1 MNSRAAPAGLVPFGL
16 LLSACVSSSGPA
28 QQKPDIPIRRVI
40 LYQNGVGYFERS
52 GVVDG
57 DVLTIQSRPD
67 QINDMLKSLTVI
79 DRGKGRAVSVSLPLE
94 KTGAQQLSE
103 LPEQVRNAG
112 GLLDVLRVFRG
123 ARVEVD
129 GDDGRIQGRVVGVE
143 PMQLKTD
150 GEAFSD
156 WRLTVKGSGGDLLTY
171 VVSRIERVTLEDQTL
186 SVGLD
191 KSLDVSLNEGNWKPI
206 ALSVRLTGA
215 RSHDLVASY
224 ISAMPLWKPAYR
236 VVIGDDGKPLLQGW
250 AVVDNVSGEDWSDVK
265 LSLVAGTPMSFI
277 YDLHSPQF
285 MDRVDLTPSGRQRA
299 MAPVIEKPGVA
310 REEERLASEYAKK
323 RSARGA
329 GPSAPPPSSRSV
341 MDSFEGAAMED
352 LDMSAA
358 LESQAAPSAE
368 GAAVGALF
376 RYDLPDPVTIPDRSS
391 TLVAIVNERVEG
403 AEGVLFRPELT
414 SGAAKTHPYRVV
426 VFKNSTG
433 FTLEKGPVAV
443 YSGGTFVGESFVE
456 RMEKGTTTFLTYSVD
471 GNVALATERGTSQEG
486 LKLLK
491 IVDGQIVSE
500 VLEIDRSTH
509 KIENR
514 HEKPVTAFVKV
525 GRRSG
530 WTLRK
535 QPSGT
540 IETAE
545 AFFLP
550 VEVSGAGSA
559 ELQVEW
565 TKKLVRQV
573 GIDTGVSTTVLRVYL
588 EAGTAPPEVAKQLRR
603 VLEIKARIGDI
614 EREEGRLEKQHREL
628 SAEQGRVRDNLNL
641 LRKTKGN
648 EALQKTLVEKLATL
662 EADLGQLSAKRVKL
676 SDEKAELSGQMT
688 VIIRQITLSAE

>member
-1 MNSRAAPAGLVPFGL
+1 MNPRALLGSCLNIA
-16 LLSACVSSSGPA
+16 LLSACANTGGREAPR
-28 QQKPDIPIRRVI
+28 PDIPIRRVI
-40 LYQNGVGYFERS
+40 LYQNGVGYFERR

-67 QINDMLKSLTVI
+67 QINDLLKSLTVI

-143 PMQLKTD
+143 PTRLD
-150 GEAFSD
+150 AEGEAFGD
-156 WRLTVKGSGGDLLTY
+156 WRLTVKGTGGDLLTY
-171 VVSRIERVTLEDQTL
+171 VVSRIERVTLEDKTL

-236 VVIGDDGKPLLQGW
+236 VVIGEDGKPLLQGW
-250 AVVDNVSGEDWSDVK
+250 AVVDNVSGEDWSDVQ

-299 MAPVIEKPGVA
+299 LAPVIERPGVA
-310 REEERLASEYAKK
+310 REEERLSKEYAKK

-329 GPSAPPPSSRSV
+329 APAPPPPSSRAL
-341 MDSFEGAAMED
+341 MDDMEGAAMEE

-358 LESQAAPSAE
+358 LESQAGPSAE

-471 GNVALATERGTSQEG
+471 GNVTLATERGTSQEG

-500 VLEIDRSTH
+500 VLEIDRSSH
-509 KIENR
+509 QIENR
-514 HEKPVTAFVKV
+514 HAKAVTAFVKV

-535 QPSGT
+535 PPNGT
-540 IETAE
+540 IETAD

-550 VEVSGAGSA
+550 IEVPGSGRA

-573 GIDTGVSTTVLRVYL
+573 GIDTSVSTTVLRVYL
-588 EAGTAPPEVAKQLRR
+588 EAGTAPPEVAQALRR
-603 VLEIKARIGDI
+603 ILELKARIGDI
-614 EREEGRLEKQHREL
+614 EREEARLEKQHREL

-648 EALQKTLVEKLATL
+648 EALQKTLVEKLAKL

-688 VIIRQITLSAE
+688 VIIRQVSLSTE